1 MVRSRFIAA
10 IVGIC
15 LLGFTAIPGAYF
27 PCCCK
32 TGCKVLA
39 ERQAP
44 SCCKPQEPVKSC
56 CTPDR
61 SVKPGCPYCRC
72 LEQLQ
77 TVAIP
82 TVNLHKNTVRLP
94 VALAASPLPV
104 ISSWHANDAE
114 ATLLGYEDL
123 PSEILLKTCMLV
135 I

>member
-1 MVRSRFIAA
+1 MARSRFIAA
-10 IVGIC
+10 IVSVC

-32 TGCKVLA
+32 DRCKVLA

-44 SCCKPQEPVKSC
+44 SCCAQQEPVRDC
-56 CTPDR
+56 CHTDR
-61 SVKPGCPYCRC
+61 SLKSQCPHCRC

-82 TVNLHKNTVRLP
+82 TVNFYQNTVRLP
-94 VALAASPLPV
+94 MVPAASSFTELH
-104 ISSWHANDAE
+104 SWHTRTAE
-114 ATLLGYEDL
+114 SFRMEYREP
-123 PSEILLKTCMLV
+123 PSEILLKTCTLV